1 MRYLFL
7 FLIMLATLGCENW
20 IDLLPS
26 EGDEGDSPVGV
37 VGNEGDTPDYYS
49 EYHIDGWLTDW
60 ECWADLEGVKDIL
73 VFGHLIQGYTGKGV
87 VTDQSGEVRFKT
99 LEEAG
104 ISDNENVKF
113 LPNGKY
119 SVVIAESDWAD
130 LKAYILKKLALTEA

>member
-7 FLIMLATLGCENW
+7 SLIMLTTLACENAN
-20 IDLLPS
+20 
-26 EGDEGDSPVGV
+26 EGDSPRPVGV

-49 EYHIDGWLTDW
+49 HYHIDGWLTDW
-60 ECWADLEGVKDIL
+60 ECWADLDGVKDIL
-73 VFGHLIQGYTGKGV
+73 EFGHLIQRYTGKGV
-87 VTDQSGEVRFKT
+87 VTDESGVVRLKT

-119 SVVIAESDWAD
+119 SVVIAEADWPD
-130 LKAYILKKLALTEA
+130 LKAYIENKLARAGE